1 MVPPFYLLKE
11 ASGLTTYEKEILKV
25 LAEAGEQGLPLHK
38 IAKHVHNSCNSLFEA
53 SDYTQVYNKV
63 RAYIRRNVKNKNS
76 LVEMYRRGVYR
87 LNPSSSAT
95 AQLKIDFDA
104 LDTPAE

>member
-76 LVEMYRRGVYR
+76 LVEMYRRG
-87 LNPSSSAT
+87 AT

-104 LDTPAE
+104 QDTPAE